1 MRGTRTLAGQSHIL
15 AMRRARLGATASPA
29 NPEAIVLMHRFL
41 KLLCTGWAVFSMTAP
56 LHADQVLLNNG
67 DRLTGTVVRKEGD
80 QLVLQTAYAGEL
92 KIAWAHVAEVR
103 TDEPMSL
110 ILSDQTIVQASVI
123 GAASTPRATAA
134 ESEDAAEPPQA
145 RPVEKADSILAVDS
159 IAYINAG
166 PGIDLLGVRWKGRVS
181 IGASGHR
188 GNSDI
193 DNLHIDGEAVARL
206 QRERYTLN
214 AVLDRG
220 KDRNVVTQQNSRLS
234 GKYDLFMDRTWY
246 GYGLLTIEEDRFR
259 DIDRRITLGAGLG
272 HQLIEDERTNLSV
285 EGGLNHVR
293 TDFGLAPDE
302 NYPAARWALKFDQR
316 LFGTELRLFHS
327 HELISDLQA
336 SERTFVLSQTGLR
349 VPLWQGLL
357 ATAQLN
363 VDFDNAPAAGKAK
376 ADRTYLFTLGY
387 HW

>member
-1 MRGTRTLAGQSHIL
+1 
-15 AMRRARLGATASPA
+15 MRRS
-29 NPEAIVLMHRFL
+29 L
-41 KLLCTGWAVFSMTAP
+41 KLLSTTFAVISMASP

-80 QLVLQTAYAGEL
+80 QLVLQTAYAGEV
-92 KIAWAHVAEVR
+92 KIAWSRVAEVR
-103 TDEPMSL
+103 TKKPMSL
-110 ILSDQTIVQASVI
+110 VLSDQTTVEASVI
-123 GAASTPRATAA
+123 GAPQAPPTTAA
-134 ESEDAAEPPQA
+134 ESEDTGEPPQA
-145 RPVEKADSILAVDS
+145 TPKATTEAELPVDS

-166 PGIDLLGVRWKGRVS
+166 PGIDLLGIRWKGRVS
-181 IGASGHR
+181 VGASGNR

-193 DNLHIDGEAVARL
+193 DNLHVDGEAVARL

-214 AVLDRG
+214 AVLDRD

-234 GKYDLFMDRTWY
+234 GKYDLFIDRTWY
-246 GYGLLTIEEDRFR
+246 GYGLLKIEEDRFR
-259 DIDRRITLGAGLG
+259 DIERRITLGAGLG
-272 HQLIEDERTNLSV
+272 HQVIEDERTNLSV

-293 TDFGLAPDE
+293 ADFALAPDE

-316 LFGTELRLFHS
+316 LLGADLRFFHS

-336 SERTFVLSQTGLR
+336 SERTFILSQTGLR

-363 VDFDNAPAAGKAK
+363 VDFDNAPASGKAK

>member
-1 MRGTRTLAGQSHIL
+1 
-15 AMRRARLGATASPA
+15 MRRLP
-29 NPEAIVLMHRFL
+29 
-41 KLLCTGWAVFSMTAP
+41 KLLCTGWAVLSMSSP
-56 LHADQVLLNNG
+56 LHADQILLNNG

-80 QLVLQTAYAGEL
+80 HLVLRTAYAGEL
-92 KIAWAHVAEVR
+92 KIAWSRVAEVR
-103 TDEPMSL
+103 TDDPMSI
-110 ILSDQTIVQASVI
+110 ILSDQTTVQTRLI
-123 GAASTPRATAA
+123 GAAPAARVEAA
-134 ESEDAAEPPQA
+134 EREEAAEPPQSK
-145 RPVEKADSILAVDS
+145 PVENTDTALEVDR

-166 PGIDLLGVRWKGRVS
+166 PGIDLLGVRWKGRVNV
-181 IGASGHR
+181 GASGNR
-188 GNSDI
+188 GNNDI

-220 KDRNVVTQQNSRLS
+220 KDRNVVTQQNSRLG
-234 GKYDLFMDRTWY
+234 GKYDLFIDRTWY

-272 HQLIEDERTNLSV
+272 HQVIEDERTNLSV

-293 TDFGLAPDE
+293 TDFALAPDE
-302 NYPAARWALKFDQR
+302 SYPAARWALKFDQR
-316 LFGTELRLFHS
+316 LFGAELRLFHS

-336 SERTFVLSQTGLR
+336 SERTFILSQTGLR

-363 VDFDNAPAAGKAK
+363 IDFDNAPAPGTAK
-376 ADRTYLFTLGY
+376 TDRTYQFTLGY

>member
-1 MRGTRTLAGQSHIL
+1 
-15 AMRRARLGATASPA
+15 MRRSL
-29 NPEAIVLMHRFL
+29 E
-41 KLLCTGWAVFSMTAP
+41 LLCTVWTVFSISSP

-67 DRLTGTVVRKEGD
+67 DRLTGAVVRKEGD
-80 QLVLQTAYAGEL
+80 HLVLRTPYAGEL
-92 KIAWAHVAEVR
+92 KIAWSRVAEVR
-103 TDEPMSL
+103 TDEPMSV
-110 ILSDQTIVQASVI
+110 ILSDQTTAQTSVI
-123 GAASTPRATAA
+123 GAAPMEPVKAA
-134 ESEDAAEPPQA
+134 ENEEAAEPT
-145 RPVEKADSILAVDS
+145 RPRPIENTDTPLAVDN

-181 IGASGHR
+181 IGASGNR

-206 QRERYTLN
+206 QHERYTLN
-214 AVLDRG
+214 AVLDRS

-234 GKYDLFMDRTWY
+234 GKYDLFIDRAWY

-259 DIDRRITLGAGLG
+259 DVDQRITLGAGLG
-272 HQLIEDERTNLSV
+272 HQVIEDERTNLSV
-285 EGGLNHVR
+285 EGGLNNVR
-293 TDFGLAPDE
+293 TDFALAPDE

-316 LFGTELRLFHS
+316 LFGAELRLFHS

-336 SERTFVLSQTGLR
+336 SERTFILSQTGLR

-363 VDFDNAPAAGKAK
+363 IDFDNAPAPGTAK
-376 ADRTYLFTLGY
+376 TDRTYQFTLGY